1 MRARC
6 ALESTGLSLLV
17 LLPFFDQLLFPRST
31 VLLHH
36 RLAFTNP
43 ISGILID
50 LIVISAVGF
59 AALVL
64 VPRLDST
71 FRQLVT
77 GFLAGLVLWAFAFC
91 FVSILILLP
100 FGSSGGS
107 ITHALSGP
115 PPVLERAHTIVS
127 RLSISL
133 PMVFTAFAALKPR
146 ITNAL
151 AHLLRY
157 GLAAFAFC
165 GLWIVPQLL
174 YLGFALHT
182 TASFDHSS
190 SVSASVPGRRIVWVL
205 FDELSYNLAFDHLPP
220 GQQFPRL
227 QALRSQSVS
236 LANVQPLSFKTEQ
249 IIPSLL
255 AGQEME
261 DLRGSSNGDL
271 LHFDPAQHRWIK
283 YNPQTTLFGLA
294 QANGWNPGIAG
305 WYNAYCRVFADVL
318 TACSWRPGIQDQFPF
333 ERIGGSARK
342 SAFANSLV
350 IPKYLFDL
358 FFWRIDE
365 SPSSTLNENLSDY
378 RDLMAGGHKL
388 IANGKIDFVFLHLPL
403 PHPPGLYNRY
413 TRQLCTCGNYLD
425 NLALTDVAL
434 GELLDQIDHT
444 PWKDRTTVIV
454 SSDHSWRVPLWDGT
468 EFWTP
473 EEASVSQD
481 RFDER
486 PVFIV
491 HFPGQTSGTDIG
503 QPVSELAEHD
513 LIASMLQGKIQSPN
527 DLTAALQSATAPA
540 PVTR

>member
-1 MRARC
+1 MRARW

-36 RLAFTNP
+36 RLALTNP
-43 ISGILID
+43 ICGILID
-50 LIVISAVGF
+50 LVIISAIGF
-59 AALVL
+59 AALAL
-64 VPRLDST
+64 VCRLSST
-71 FRQLVT
+71 VRQFAT
-77 GFLAGLVLWAFAFC
+77 GMLAGLVLWAFAFC
-91 FVSILILLP
+91 FVSILVLLP
-100 FGSSGGS
+100 FSSGGGS
-107 ITHALSGP
+107 ITSALSGP
-115 PPVLERAHTIVS
+115 PAALERAHAIIS
-127 RLSISL
+127 RLNIAL
-133 PMVFTAFAALKPR
+133 PMLFTAFAALKPR
-146 ITNAL
+146 ITNVMARV
-151 AHLLRY
+151 LRY

-174 YLGFALHT
+174 YLAFELHST
-182 TASFDHSS
+182 PSFDHSTAVTKS
-190 SVSASVPGRRIVWVL
+190 GPGRRIVWVL
-205 FDELSYNLAFDHLPP
+205 FDELSYDLAFDHLPP

-227 QALRSQSVS
+227 QGLRSQSVS
-236 LANVQPLSFKTEQ
+236 LANLQPLSFKTEQ

-271 LHFDPAQHRWIK
+271 LHFDPAQHRWIN
-283 YNPQTTLFGLA
+283 YNSHNTLFGLA
-294 QANGWNPGIAG
+294 TANGWNPGVAG

-318 TACSWRPGIQDQFPF
+318 TACSWRPGIQDQLPF
-333 ERIGGSARK
+333 ERIGGSGRK
-342 SAFANSLV
+342 SAFTNSLV
-350 IPKYLFDL
+350 IPKFLFEL
-358 FFWRIDE
+358 FFWQPDE
-365 SPSSTLNENLSDY
+365 SPSNILNENLTDY

-388 IANGKIDFVFLHLPL
+388 IENGKIDFVFLHLPL

-454 SSDHSWRVPLWDGT
+454 SSDHSWRVPLWAGT

-473 EEASVSQD
+473 EEQRVSQN

-486 PVFIV
+486 PVFMV
-491 HFPGQTSGTDIG
+491 HFPGQTLGTNIA
-503 QPVSELAEHD
+503 QPVPELAEHD
-513 LIASMLQGKIQSPN
+513 LIASMLQGKIQSAG
-527 DLTAALQSATAPA
+527 DLTAALQSTTAPI
-540 PVTR
+540 PVTY